1 MGTVVQGVTAEQ
13 LLQMEDDGFRYDLI
27 EGELD
32 KMPPAGGRHGDVAAE
47 LGALLRVH
55 TKQQRLGKTFAA
67 ETGFLMAR
75 NPDVVLGP
83 DVSFVRAERVPAQG
97 VPEGYFPGS
106 PDLAVEVI
114 SPSQSR
120 PKIEKKVAIFL
131 AHGAQAVVVL
141 DPKRRTAT
149 IRRPKSPVETLGE
162 GDTLELG
169 FVVTGFSVA
178 LADLFS

>member
-1 MGTVVQGVTAEQ
+1 MGTMVQGVTAEQ
-13 LLQMEDDGFRYDLI
+13 LLQMKDDGFRYDLI

-32 KMPPAGGRHGDVAAE
+32 KMPLAGGRHGQVAAT
-47 LGALLRVH
+47 LGSFLLVH
-55 TKQQRLGKTFAA
+55 AKHNRLGEVLAA

-83 DVSFVRAERVPAQG
+83 DVSFICAERVPAQG
-97 VPEGYFPGS
+97 LPDGYFLGA

-120 PKIEKKVAIFL
+120 PSIERKAAIFL
-131 AHGAQAVVVL
+131 AHGAQAVVIL

-149 IRRPKSPVETLGE
+149 IHRPNSPVKTLNE
-162 GDTLELG
+162 ADTLDLG
-169 FVVTGFSVA
+169 FVVPGFSVP

>member
-27 EGELD
+27 YGELD
-32 KMPPAGGRHGDVAAE
+32 QMPLAGGRHGDVAAE
-47 LGALLRVH
+47 LGALLRIYA
-55 TKQQRLGKTFAA
+55 KQNRLGKVLAA

-83 DVSFVRAERVPAQG
+83 DVSFIRAERIPTGG
-97 VPEGYFPGS
+97 VPDGYFLGA

-120 PKIEKKVAIFL
+120 PKIERKAAIFL
-131 AHGAQAVVVL
+131 AHGAQAVVIL

-149 IRRPKSPVETLGE
+149 IHRANAPVEKLSE
-162 GDTLELG
+162 ADTLDLG
-169 FVVTGFSVA
+169 FVVPGFSVP
-178 LADLFS
+178 LADLFC